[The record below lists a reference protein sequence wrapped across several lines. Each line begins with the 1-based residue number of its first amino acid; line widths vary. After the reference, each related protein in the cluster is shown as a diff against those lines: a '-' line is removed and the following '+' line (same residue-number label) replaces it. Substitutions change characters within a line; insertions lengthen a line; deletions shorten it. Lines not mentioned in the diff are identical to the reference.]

1 MIDNNLYLSLELCA
15 LTLVVGI
22 CIWRIYR
29 TPISGQSD
37 ASAPVMHDMR
47 RDGQRLS
54 LLADTR

>member
-1 MIDNNLYLSLELCA
+1 MFDNNLYLSLELCA

-47 RDGQRLS
+47 RAGQRLS
-54 LLADTR
+54 LQTGTH